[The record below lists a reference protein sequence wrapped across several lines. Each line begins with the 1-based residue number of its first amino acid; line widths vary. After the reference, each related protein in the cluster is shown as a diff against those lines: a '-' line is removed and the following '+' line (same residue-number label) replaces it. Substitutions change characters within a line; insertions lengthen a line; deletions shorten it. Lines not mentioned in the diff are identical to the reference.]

1 MEDREELLENATGL
15 EECDEE
21 VWKDDIELLVLRR
34 VLNDGIW
41 VDIMSN
47 DGGDDDKEEEVIL
60 FVNILHFVEMKK
72 RRLKNKPIDG

>member
-1 MEDREELLENATGL
+1 
-15 EECDEE
+15 
-21 VWKDDIELLVLRR
+21 
-34 VLNDGIW
+34 
-41 VDIMSN
+41 MSN